1 MKTQTASQLAA
12 KKCQPCEGGVAPL
25 WPQEASQQLAK
36 LKGWGLGIDG
46 QRIRKSWVCKDFAA
60 AMKFIND
67 IAKLANQ
74 EDHHPDLH
82 LTDFRNVVVET
93 STHSIGGLSENDFI
107 LAAKIDSLPVQ
118 LKVDKKKK

>member
-1 MKTQTASQLAA
+1 MKTQTPAQLAA
-12 KKCQPCEGGVAPL
+12 KKCQPCAGDVQPL
-25 WPQEASQQLAK
+25 WPQESERQLAK
-36 LKGWGLGIDG
+36 LKGWTLGIDG
-46 QRIRKSWVCKDFAA
+46 QRIRKYFLCKDFDS

-82 LTDFRNVVVET
+82 LTDLRSVMVET

-107 LAAKIDSLPVQ
+107 LAAKIDKLQPA
-118 LKVDKKKK
+118 LKPAKK